1 MWGNDHDTNRILG
14 RNPVRNASAL
24 LLRPRRTVQA
34 DLRVFIKSTSASLS
48 NRVSAPTGF
57 LSQVIR
63 TAFSARV

>member
-1 MWGNDHDTNRILG
+1 MQGTIMIRIEFWVGILFEM
-14 RNPVRNASAL
+14 RVPL

-57 LSQVIR
+57 LLQVIR
-63 TAFSARV
+63 TASSARV